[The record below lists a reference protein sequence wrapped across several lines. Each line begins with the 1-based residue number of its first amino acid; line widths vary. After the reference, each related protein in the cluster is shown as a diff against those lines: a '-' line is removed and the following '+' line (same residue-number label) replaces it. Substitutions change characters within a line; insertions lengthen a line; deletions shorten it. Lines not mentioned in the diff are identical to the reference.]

1 VRARAIKE
9 TNMLHPDVSLKLT
22 LATATIVTGYAL
34 RVTQIVTRENGES
47 LLAVVFGI
55 LLPSLL
61 IQVRRRCLEFGYNIL
76 SARWSTRNRVLSS
89 SSSSSS
95 SSRVSLIL
103 SYFFA
108 RDVVFLSGQTRAR
121 TLTPLLRVFVMC
133 VHTLC
138 DRRSLRSRRARTT
151 RYSSRIPSRSVS
163 RARR

>member
-1 VRARAIKE
+1 
-9 TNMLHPDVSLKLT
+9 MLHPDVSLKLT

-108 RDVVFLSGQTRAR
+108 RDVVFYRDKRELAR
-121 TLTPLLRVFVMC
+121 
-133 VHTLC
+133 
-138 DRRSLRSRRARTT
+138 
-151 RYSSRIPSRSVS
+151 
-163 RARR
+163 